1 MLFEYLLVFIIILW
15 DVINLYLNVYIVLM
29 NYVCVYIK
37 MKWLVLFIVFFLDV
51 DECVIG
57 VYKCE

>member
-1 MLFEYLLVFIIILW
+1 M
-15 DVINLYLNVYIVLM
+15 INLYLNVYIVLM
-29 NYVCVYIK
+29 NYVYVYIK

>member
-29 NYVCVYIK
+29 NCVCVYIK